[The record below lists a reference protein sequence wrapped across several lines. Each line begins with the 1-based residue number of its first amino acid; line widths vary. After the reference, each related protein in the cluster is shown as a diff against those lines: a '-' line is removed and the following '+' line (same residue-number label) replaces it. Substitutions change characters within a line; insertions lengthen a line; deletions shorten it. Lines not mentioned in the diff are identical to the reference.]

1 MKKSILITT
10 ACLFAS
16 HFATAGVIRHDV
28 NDNLYRTIGV
38 LPQFDSVGA
47 ILFDTPAGGF
57 ICSGT
62 VVARNWVLTAAHCVD
77 EATTMTFYSPVFNED
92 RSGYYHQA
100 YTATS
105 WVWHENWTGNL
116 LAGWDIGLMYFE
128 NGIDAPIAN
137 LYTGSNEAGAV
148 TTHVGY
154 GATGTGLTGANQAAG
169 TRRGGQNVVDGA
181 YSTEGTGGQLLWS
194 DFDHPDPT
202 AVDSYGDVHNDWVNF
217 WYNYFGYG
225 FTSENAA
232 LPYEYAIAGGDSGG
246 GAFIFENGEWL
257 LAGVHSLG
265 SNINGNNIRSDY
277 GDLFAS
283 TRVSALQDW
292 IYSYIRPA
300 SVPAP
305 AGLLL
310 ILGGLLLLARRK
322 AA

>member
-1 MKKSILITT
+1 MKKCALITA

-28 NDNLYRTIGV
+28 NDNFYRTIGV

-47 ILFDTPAGGF
+47 ILFDTPTGGF

-77 EATTMTFYSPVFNED
+77 EATSMTFYSPVFNED

-105 WVWHENWTGNL
+105 WVWHENWTGDL
-116 LAGWDIGLMYFE
+116 LAGWDIGLMYFAS
-128 NGIDAPIAN
+128 GIDAPIAN
-137 LYTGSNEAGAV
+137 LYTGSNEAGSV

-154 GATGTGLTGANQAAG
+154 GATGTGLTGATQAAG

-181 YSTEGTGGQLLWS
+181 YSEEGTGGQLLWS
-194 DFDHPDPT
+194 DFDHPNPR
-202 AVDSYGDVHNDWVNF
+202 ARGPYNLPFNDVVNII
-217 WYNYFGYG
+217 YANSGFGFG
-225 FTSENAA
+225 SQNLA
-232 LPYEYAIAGGDSGG
+232 LPYEYSIAGGDSGG

-265 SNINGNNIRSDY
+265 ANINGNNRQADY

-322 AA
+322 KA